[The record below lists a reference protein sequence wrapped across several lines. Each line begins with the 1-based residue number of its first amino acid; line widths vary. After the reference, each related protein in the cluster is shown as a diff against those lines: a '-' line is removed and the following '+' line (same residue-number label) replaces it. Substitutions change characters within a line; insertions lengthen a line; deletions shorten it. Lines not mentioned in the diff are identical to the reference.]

1 VMRQLSSYSR
11 AEWRAAS
18 TRAASTRTAL
28 TRAALTRAALLAVVV
43 VDAFAVIALRP
54 DWPQLARH
62 VVHPY
67 AWVSSD
73 GTDRAAASL
82 AGAAFWLIAL
92 WFGIGLLAALASA
105 APGIIGRLATRVTRW
120 LLPAVLIRATA
131 GVAGLA
137 VLAAPVV
144 ASAASAPTTPA
155 APSSTAI
162 AAPVWPTNHPT
173 EPAPAWPITVT
184 RSPGTGPAPGTGHAV
199 TNPARAVTSAV
210 ASAGAADQAAPTQ
223 VVVQAGDSLWAIS
236 ARSLGTNA
244 SPPRIAAEWPRW
256 YAANRTEVGAD
267 PSYILPGQVLDAPAS
282 PESADQ

>member
-1 VMRQLSSYSR
+1 
-11 AEWRAAS
+11 
-18 TRAASTRTAL
+18 
-28 TRAALTRAALLAVVV
+28 LLAVVV
-43 VDAFAVIALRP
+43 VDTCAVLTLRP

-62 VVHPY
+62 IAHPY
-67 AWVSSD
+67 AWVD
-73 GTDRAAASL
+73 TVGTDRAAASL

-105 APGIIGRLATRVTRW
+105 APGTIGRLATRFARW

-137 VLAAPVV
+137 VLAAPVI

-162 AAPVWPTNHPT
+162 AAPEWPTTHPT
-173 EPAPAWPITVT
+173 VPAPEWPSTVS
-184 RSPGTGPAPGTGHAV
+184 RSPGLASSTSTTNSTGNAASNT
-199 TNPARAVTSAV
+199 ARAVTSAL
-210 ASAGAADQAAPTQ
+210 AGAGPSDQGAPPP
-223 VVVQAGDSLWAIS
+223 VVVHAGDSLWAIS

-244 SPPRIAAEWPRW
+244 SPLRVAAEWPRW
-256 YAANRTEVGAD
+256 YAANRAEIGAD